1 MDNNNSIV
9 FLHLSDIHLNNEK
22 DISDKHID
30 KIVNSLNSYKTIKFE
45 YVIIIISGDI
55 TQSGERVQ
63 FNNAMKLMGSLIV
76 KLNHAFNCRCKILI
90 VPGNHDVNHNE
101 YPLDL
106 MYLKDER
113 YSEVEAS
120 EHKKLESFYV
130 FSKYNHCFEN
140 SELYCD
146 FKTIDIKGFKIQ
158 ANLINNAI
166 FSTIDQYKGLLYIP
180 DDMVS
185 MLAKKSNADFIISIM
200 HHAPDFYRDE
210 IKNKI
215 EDTVIKNSNI
225 LFHGHEHYNYS
236 KYTSFNGS
244 NGTIVQSGG
253 CLCHNGNW
261 NKSSYIVGIL
271 NLNTLDYNYHKYTWN
286 EQSVQY
292 EHDDIISERI
302 KQTKAGLKITNEFLE
317 FINSDNNESYYVFPS
332 IIYHGNKRT
341 EDYQIEVFDNFK
353 EELLNHHYSLIVGSS
368 NIGKTTLLKHI
379 FLSFAENYYVLY
391 GSPEKLLEKSKN
403 KRQNIKKLIESL
415 FMDVY
420 GTDKSKWQAFEQAER
435 KNCIFILDDFE
446 QIDGINLND
455 FFHSL
460 SNIFGTIIISN
471 IHTIDFNPY
480 NINIEDKAT
489 IAKFEI
495 KAPVGHKRREIIRA
509 VVKEKA
515 DDKSEKN
522 IENIVHQ
529 VDLVIKTQLSLIPP
543 EPYYIIQMAENF
555 MNNVGEAIYKSTNVF
570 SKVFE
575 ANLTNKIDN
584 SLKIK
589 NKNKNITVDLMY
601 VIFGKIAYFIHFN
614 KAYPI
619 KRSEI
624 DKIIKEYNIEY
635 GNLLETEDIISIAK
649 SAKII
654 TDTEES
660 RESFRFSNKSILA
673 YFVAKEI
680 IFRKDLNAL
689 YEVINKACINICTD
703 ILLFIIYLTDETTIL
718 NQILSFIQDVIKSDS
733 SWSEFSIPNAVP
745 LFIKNSNQ
753 LYIDKKP
760 VNKKDEKIQIEKSE
774 EKAEELMITEFKIK
788 DIYDWDDSIIDSFN
802 NRLFRMTSLL
812 QIISKCLPCF
822 EHRLKKSEKSEL
834 IECLYTLPNRVFM
847 FWCNLIDNDYE
858 DIIEE
863 LKTHPYFTKKKPNMR
878 ASDIDQ
884 KVKTSFALY
893 SINLLL
899 NLYYIPVLNAT
910 GKNTFQ
916 FLNNKEFFDYSKT
929 ITYQLEHLM
938 FLEQNQ
944 DSNDFV
950 ATALD
955 LKKESDEMISSYMLQ
970 CIVRHGLITRNDTK
984 ENIYRL
990 ESKFFPKIK
999 KSFLIERTKDKYSK
1013 K

>member
-1 MDNNNSIV
+1 M
-9 FLHLSDIHLNNEK
+9 
-22 DISDKHID
+22 
-30 KIVNSLNSYKTIKFE
+30 T
-45 YVIIIISGDI
+45 
-55 TQSGERVQ
+55 
-63 FNNAMKLMGSLIV
+63 
-76 KLNHAFNCRCKILI
+76 
-90 VPGNHDVNHNE
+90 
-101 YPLDL
+101 
-106 MYLKDER
+106 
-113 YSEVEAS
+113 
-120 EHKKLESFYV
+120 
-130 FSKYNHCFEN
+130 
-140 SELYCD
+140 
-146 FKTIDIKGFKIQ
+146 
-158 ANLINNAI
+158 
-166 FSTIDQYKGLLYIP
+166 
-180 DDMVS
+180 
-185 MLAKKSNADFIISIM
+185 
-200 HHAPDFYRDE
+200 
-210 IKNKI
+210 
-215 EDTVIKNSNI
+215 
-225 LFHGHEHYNYS
+225 
-236 KYTSFNGS
+236 
-244 NGTIVQSGG
+244 
-253 CLCHNGNW
+253 
-261 NKSSYIVGIL
+261 
-271 NLNTLDYNYHKYTWN
+271 
-286 EQSVQY
+286 
-292 EHDDIISERI
+292 
-302 KQTKAGLKITNEFLE
+302 
-317 FINSDNNESYYVFPS
+317 
-332 IIYHGNKRT
+332 
-341 EDYQIEVFDNFK
+341 
-353 EELLNHHYSLIVGSS
+353 
-368 NIGKTTLLKHI
+368 
-379 FLSFAENYYVLY
+379 
-391 GSPEKLLEKSKN
+391 
-403 KRQNIKKLIESL
+403 
-415 FMDVY
+415 
-420 GTDKSKWQAFEQAER
+420 
-435 KNCIFILDDFE
+435 
-446 QIDGINLND
+446 
-455 FFHSL
+455 
-460 SNIFGTIIISN
+460 
-471 IHTIDFNPY
+471 
-480 NINIEDKAT
+480 
-489 IAKFEI
+489 
-495 KAPVGHKRREIIRA
+495 
-509 VVKEKA
+509 
-515 DDKSEKN
+515 
-522 IENIVHQ
+522 
-529 VDLVIKTQLSLIPP
+529 
-543 EPYYIIQMAENF
+543 ENF

-718 NQILSFIQDVIKSDS
+718 NQILSFIQDVIESDS

-745 LFIKNSNQ
+745 LFIKNNNQ

-774 EKAEELMITEFKIK
+774 EKTEESMITEFKIK

-899 NLYYIPVLNAT
+899 SLYYIPVLNAT

-916 FLNNKEFFDYSKT
+916 FLNNKEFFDYSNT

-950 ATALD
+950 AAALD

-999 KSFLIERTKDKYSK
+999 KPFLIERAKDKYSK